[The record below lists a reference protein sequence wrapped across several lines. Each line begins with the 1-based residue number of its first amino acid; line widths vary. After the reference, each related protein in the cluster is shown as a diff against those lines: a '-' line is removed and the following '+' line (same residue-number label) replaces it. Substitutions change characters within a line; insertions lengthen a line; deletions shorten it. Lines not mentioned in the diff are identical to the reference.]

1 MVLAVV
7 EGDVVIMLVIAS
19 VLVIVV
25 AAIVVKWVVV
35 VVWVVVLVSAEVL
48 NGLVLCVV
56 VVMVVATVVM
66 VDGLNVLLMFL
77 NILGL
82 MFRPENVF
90 SSSSEESCSCMVF
103 LWLIVIGI
111 SVDMLYDDSSGPV
124 LGGLMFVMEFVIG
137 KYRPKL

>member
-1 MVLAVV
+1 MVL
-7 EGDVVIMLVIAS
+7 
-19 VLVIVV
+19 
-25 AAIVVKWVVV
+25 
-35 VVWVVVLVSAEVL
+35 L

-90 SSSSEESCSCMVF
+90 SSSSEESCSCLVF

-111 SVDMLYDDSSGPV
+111 SIDMLYDDSSGPV

-137 KYRPKL
+137 KYRPNLNFLANLLIKKSWERISPFLVKGVVNIKFWDLSASASKFSGR